1 MNIEKTD
8 QKFTQTLDNLLL
20 HWASEVIKINPGIS
34 EETINEIEKVFDVN
48 FEENFCK
55 YLKRVNG
62 FEDFDADNAWFSF
75 WSVTR
80 MMEENIDK
88 WHPKSVI
95 WFADHAIN
103 LCSFG
108 FHKTDK
114 KIYTHFDK
122 SNEIFLIANSFNEF
136 VSLYLLDAYQLI
148 L

>member
-1 MNIEKTD
+1 MKVATAH
-8 QKFTQTLDNLLL
+8 KFTQTLDRLIL
-20 HWASEVIKINPGIS
+20 HWATEGIKINQGIS
-34 EETINEIEKVFDVN
+34 DETIKGFEKELDVY
-48 FEENFCK
+48 FEENFCS
-55 YLKRVNG
+55 YLGRVNG
-62 FEDFDADNAWFSF
+62 FEDFDSDNAWFSF

-80 MMEENIDK
+80 MIEENIDK
-88 WHPKSVI
+88 WHPKSVL

-122 SNEIFLIANSFNEF
+122 SNEIFLIANSFDEF